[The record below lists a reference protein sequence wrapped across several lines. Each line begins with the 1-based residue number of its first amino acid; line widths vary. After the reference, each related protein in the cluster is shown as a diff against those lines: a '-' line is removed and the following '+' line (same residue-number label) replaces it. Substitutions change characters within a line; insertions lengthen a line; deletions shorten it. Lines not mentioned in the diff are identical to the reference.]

1 MLFGLRSMLQWKPDV
16 EEFTAP
22 LSTPRPF
29 RFRIERFSKGIDNAH
44 IDVLLSPR
52 FTQYATQLIRN
63 TLGYD
68 AKVNLWRERGSP
80 PDARQVENFT
90 KAYAGMMETGTG
102 HARKSSRPEIVQLLQ
117 FATMKFLLLEIE
129 SAATEHRENIAK
141 TASGGSRSGA
151 DHRTAQ
157 AHDRLVILAREE
169 NALKFRTL
177 HRIFGFIYKTE
188 ATILRRSRKGVLGRS
203 WPVPKEML
211 FNPVM
216 QLPSLWATELL
227 MKNYTPLGINEEDL
241 REFDA
246 INRIITSAFQD
257 YLPAWAIP
265 ASKDGADT
273 SGVETGIGEL
283 RQRRDQGGLD
293 GFLQV
298 ELVLSRALN
307 EVEYKE
313 GRPCWL
319 DEVENIQ
326 ILTAI
331 NDVEWERRR
340 DAESRQDQR
349 NRHNFALYLRELIL
363 THFEKHKLDRL
374 IAAANR
380 TPTLYESFNSELP
393 VRLIMSYLNG
403 EISRRKMARR
413 LGGMRDV
420 HDPDGV
426 LKKLEKERQ
435 EIAKLP
441 RTSLEQQAVEY
452 VGKFL
457 TLRRDLK
464 LAYQAYW
471 IMNQIR
477 LLHDEEQITLSRGNG
492 SLQEYYLAD
501 EQQDSSHRIRNHTIL
516 KADLRGSTKVTAQ
529 LRENNLNP
537 ATHFSLNF
545 FDPVTKLL
553 EQFGASKVFVEG
565 DAIILVIYEYDD
577 EPYDWLPVARC
588 CGLARKIL
596 DVVDANNAR
605 NRKYNLPELEL
616 GLGICFKPEAPAFLY
631 DGDHQIMISSAIN
644 RADRLS
650 GCAASLRKTRLAER
664 RCGVEV
670 VAPVEQ
676 GIMQKSS
683 SDNLLRYNVNGI
695 ELDEEAFN
703 KVRREISLREI
714 RGKIEGFHQSSSF
727 YVGRYPDKRNAMQW
741 LVIREAPIRL
751 WIGNDVS
758 TEEEQGRRFYEV
770 ISDPKVLTSL
780 KELAGRTLKKT
791 REVATEARATPQI
804 SHK

>member
-1 MLFGLRSMLQWKPDV
+1 MLQWKPDV

-29 RFRIERFSKGIDNAH
+29 RFRIERFPKGIDNAH

-63 TLGYD
+63 TLSYD

-102 HARKSSRPEIVQLLQ
+102 YARKNSRPEIVQLLQ
-117 FATMKFLLLEIE
+117 FATMKFLLLGVEE
-129 SAATEHRENIAK
+129 AADEHRESITKMAE
-141 TASGGSRSGA
+141 AGGRGGG
-151 DHRTAQ
+151 DHRAAQ

-169 NALKFRTL
+169 NGLKHRTL
-177 HRIFGFIYKTE
+177 HRILSFIYKTE

-211 FNPVM
+211 FNPIL
-216 QLPSLWATELL
+216 QLPSLWATELV

-246 INRIITSAFQD
+246 INRLITGIFHD
-257 YLPAWAIP
+257 YLPEWALP
-265 ASKDGADT
+265 RAGHQKPE

-307 EVEYKE
+307 ELEFKE
-313 GRPCWL
+313 GRPSWL
-319 DEVENIQ
+319 DEVENIRT
-326 ILTAI
+326 LTSI

-340 DAESRQDQR
+340 DAESRRSQR
-349 NRHNFALYLRELIL
+349 NRHNFALYLRALIL
-363 THFEKHKLDRL
+363 SQFEKHKMEK
-374 IAAANR
+374 IVAASHR
-380 TPTLYESFNSELP
+380 VPVIHEELKGELP

-413 LGGMRDV
+413 LAGMRDV

-426 LKKLEKERQ
+426 LKRLEKERL

-441 RTSLEQQAVEY
+441 RANLEQQAVDY
-452 VGKFL
+452 VYQFA

-464 LAYQAYW
+464 LAYQTYW

-477 LLHDEEQITLSRGNG
+477 ILDDKEHINLSRGNG
-492 SLQEYYLAD
+492 SLQEYNLAD
-501 EQQDSSHRIRNHTIL
+501 EQQENSHHIRSHTIL
-516 KADLRGSTKVTAQ
+516 KADLRGSTRVTAL

-596 DVVDANNAR
+596 DVVDANNVR
-605 NRKYNLPELEL
+605 NRKYNLPDLEL
-616 GLGICFKPEAPAFLY
+616 GLGICYKAEAPAFLY
-631 DGDHQIMISSAIN
+631 DGDHQIMISAAIN

-650 GCAASLRKTRLAER
+650 GCAASLRETRLAKR
-664 RCGVEV
+664 RRGVEV

-676 GIMQKSS
+676 GIMQKST

-695 ELDEEAFN
+695 EIDEEAFQ
-703 KVRREISLREI
+703 KVRSEISLREI
-714 RGKIEGFHQSSSF
+714 RGKVEGFHESSAF
-727 YVGRYPDKRNAMQW
+727 YVGRYPDKRTAMQW
-741 LVIREAPIRL
+741 LVIRESPIRL

-758 TEEEQGRRFYEV
+758 TEEEWGRRFYEV
-770 ISDPKVLTSL
+770 ITDPEVLSRL
-780 KELAGRTLKKT
+780 KDLAGQNLKKT
-791 REVATEARATPQI
+791 RDVATAARVAPRP
-804 SHK
+804 S